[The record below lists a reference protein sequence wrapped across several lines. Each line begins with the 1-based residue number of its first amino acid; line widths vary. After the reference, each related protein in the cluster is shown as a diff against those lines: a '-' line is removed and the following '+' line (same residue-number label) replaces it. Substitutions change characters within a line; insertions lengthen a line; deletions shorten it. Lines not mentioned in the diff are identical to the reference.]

1 MNTSDLYIGFA
12 IDYEFQGKTG
22 TNLRNV
28 QFNRPENETKYAGSC
43 ANGRIMEETR
53 KAAGRKTSTVD
64 IHVQY
69 ALFVNRSLHVQGRTD
84 SRISFVN
91 KLTRSHTLL
100 PRENTPITVRRARYL
115 SQL

>member
-1 MNTSDLYIGFA
+1 MNTSDLYVGFTN
-12 IDYEFQGKTG
+12 DYEFRGKRG

-28 QFNRPENETKYAGSC
+28 QFNRPGRETTHAGSRT
-43 ANGRIMEETR
+43 NRRTMEVTR
-53 KAAGRKTSTVD
+53 KATGRKTSTIG

-100 PRENTPITVRRARYL
+100 PRENTPITVRWARYL